1 MILCEEEAE
10 RLRVSLESLLGGS
23 LLTQPGG
30 ADFYSVL
37 GVTRDSD
44 EEEIKKAYRKRA
56 RQCHPDKNVNNNN
69 NADPEEVRRAPD
81 STILCSAS
89 CKSDAHLQIKRVIE
103 AKEVLMDP
111 ETRNFYDM

>member
-44 EEEIKKAYRKRA
+44 EEEIKKAYKKAALR
-56 RQCHPDKNVNNNN
+56 
-69 NADPEEVRRAPD
+69 EVRSIPVHSIR
-81 STILCSAS
+81 L
-89 CKSDAHLQIKRVIE
+89 R
-103 AKEVLMDP
+103 
-111 ETRNFYDM
+111 